1 MCASESAWCACM
13 GTAVSAWVHLCR
25 CGVRVR
31 VCVCGWA
38 SAYFN
43 VLWALFYNQLQ
54 EESQGKPTGGAIHWL
69 GKAIAQKYPAAY
81 VRMARMH
88 QQVDKQRI
96 AAGTNRIA
104 KCSNTGA
111 KSKKACLT
119 AAKLYAAGIAMYVT
133 KSNSPSTS
141 LFLLPRGP

>member
-1 MCASESAWCACM
+1 MVCLHGYGCVCMGASVSLWCAC
-13 GTAVSAWVHLCR
+13 
-25 CGVRVR
+25 VR
-31 VCVCGWA
+31 VCVCVCA

-43 VLWALFYNQLQ
+43 VLRALFYNQLQ